1 MAKFFNQGL
10 DLVRSSFFFSV
21 DFPDIGT
28 WDTVGFREVFE
39 ASFAGYDEF
48 LVRIN
53 SVKFLFGFLVK
64 LV

>member
-10 DLVRSSFFFSV
+10 DLVRCSFFFSV
-21 DFPDIGT
+21 DFPDVGT
-28 WDTVGFREVFE
+28 WDTIGFREVFE

-48 LVRIN
+48 FLSRNV
-53 SVKFLFGFLVK
+53 VKFLFSFLIK